1 MKIGLV
7 MEGGAMRGMYTAG
20 VIDVFMENNIT
31 FDGAIG
37 VSAGAAF
44 GCNYKSR
51 QPGRVIRYN
60 KKYCRDK
67 RFASLGSLLFTGNLY
82 GAKFCYQT
90 IPQLLDVFDTETFKK
105 SPMEF
110 YAVGTD
116 VNTGK
121 AVYHKCSTGD
131 FTDIEWLRASASMPV
146 VSQIV
151 NIGKYSLLDGGMS
164 DSIPIRYFQ
173 HKGYE
178 KNVII
183 LTRPL
188 GYQKS
193 PNSFM
198 PLIKLLYRKY
208 PLFIKAIQTRHI
220 RYNKTL
226 QYISEQEE
234 KGAVYVIR
242 PSRAITLGA
251 VERDP
256 DKLEEIYQ
264 LGRRDAENHIKDIQG
279 YLV

>member
-1 MKIGLV
+1 MKTGLI

-20 VIDVFMENNIT
+20 VIDVFMENNIV

-44 GCNYKSR
+44 GCNYKSH

-67 RFASLGSLLFTGNLY
+67 RYAGLKSLLFTGNLY
-82 GAKFCYQT
+82 GAEFCYHT
-90 IPQLLDVFDTETFKK
+90 IPDILDKFDTDTFSS

-110 YAVGTD
+110 YAVCTD

-121 AVYHKCSTGD
+121 AVYHKCSTGGSS
-131 FTDIEWLRASASMPV
+131 DIEWLRASASMPV
-146 VSQIV
+146 VSRIV
-151 NIGKYSLLDGGMS
+151 HIDNYSLLDGGMA
-164 DSIPIRYFQ
+164 DSVPIKYFQ
-173 HKGYE
+173 YKGYD

-183 LTRPL
+183 LTRPD

-193 PNSFM
+193 PNSFL
-198 PLIKLLYRKY
+198 PVIRLVYRKY
-208 PLFIKAIQTRHI
+208 PLFVKAIQTRHI
-220 RYNKTL
+220 RYNRTL
-226 QYISEQEE
+226 QYIKEEEE
-234 KGAVYVIR
+234 KGSVYVIR
-242 PSRAITLGA
+242 PSRPITLGA

-264 LGRRDAENHIKDIQG
+264 LGRLDAKNRLSDVMNYI
-279 YLV
+279 